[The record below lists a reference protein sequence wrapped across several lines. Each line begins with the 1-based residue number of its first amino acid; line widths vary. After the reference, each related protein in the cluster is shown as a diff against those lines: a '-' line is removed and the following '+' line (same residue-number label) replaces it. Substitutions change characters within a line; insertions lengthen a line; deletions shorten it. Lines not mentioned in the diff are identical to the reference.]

1 MLYLKIEDFPD
12 LIEEQIDLHQFQVKY
27 PNINP
32 IPLGT
37 VDDKNRTLTRICDFV
52 INKNGIWQWSDYD
65 DAQLPH
71 RKMERL
77 VSFHESLSAQELLE
91 KSESLV
97 TYAETTLSVILST
110 PLEVI
115 DPETFEPFD
124 KASPEFT
131 QYCEKLKVRL
141 DQLRVKVQSLR
152 EQVRS
157 TL

>member
-1 MLYLKIEDFPD
+1 MIYLKLEDFPH
-12 LIEEQIDLHQFQVKY
+12 LIEEQLDLNQFQAKY
-27 PNINP
+27 PNITP

-37 VDDKNRTLTRICDFV
+37 VDDKNRTLARMGDFV
-52 INKNGIWQWSDYD
+52 INKNGIWQLSDYD
-65 DAQLPH
+65 GAQLPH

-77 VSFHESLSAQELLE
+77 VSFQEPLSAQELLE
-91 KSESLV
+91 KNESLL
-97 TYAETTLSVILST
+97 THAETTLSVILST

-131 QYCEKLKVRL
+131 QYCEKLKVRV
-141 DQLRVKVQSLR
+141 DQMRVNVQGLR
-152 EQVRS
+152 EQVES